1 MFKKPKDL
9 PKRNAIWNNR
19 SELTKNILKLIT
31 GTAIAQVISILI
43 SPILTRLYST
53 EEFGEFTIVS
63 SIFGVLALIAGGRYE
78 LAIMLPKRK
87 TEAANIFVLSLLIN
101 ICFLIALYIILFL
114 IDFFLFAQ
122 KIGIWYYAIPVFV
135 FLMGIIQSVNAWFNR
150 QKMYKEIAVNR
161 IFSSATTNGFSLV
174 NGLLKVKFNG
184 LLFATLIAGFT
195 NLVVLLYQI
204 KKDVKYI
211 KRSISF
217 ARIKEFGKKYNRF
230 PLINSVQS
238 LLDASQI
245 NGLIY
250 LISALFGK
258 QSVGVFSLAIRILF
272 APMNFIGGS
281 ISQVFYQEASSL
293 HHSSKKLVPLM
304 KKTLLQTSFLM
315 LFVVAVIMLFGPFLF
330 GLVFGKE
337 WANAGIYSQ
346 LLCPWICLD
355 FIRAPLSQI
364 PLILHKQ
371 KEVLYFSVISNLF
384 ILIFFII
391 AGIYFKDLI
400 IILTVISIAQ
410 VIYLS
415 ILILWFFKV
424 ASKHDQSITFPGNS
438 INKH

>member
-87 TEAANIFVLSLLIN
+87 TEAANVFVLSLLVN
-101 ICFLIALYIILFL
+101 FCFLFLLYLVLFL
-114 IDFFLFAQ
+114 IDFFVFNQ
-122 KIGIWYYAIPVFV
+122 TIGIWYYVIPVFV

-150 QKMYKEIAVNR
+150 RKMYKEIAVNR
-161 IFSSATTNGFSLV
+161 ILSSATTNGFSLL
-174 NGLLKVKFNG
+174 NGLIKINLNG
-184 LLFATLIAGFT
+184 LLFASLIAGFS
-195 NLVVLLYQI
+195 NLLVISHQI
-204 KKDVKYI
+204 KKDINYI
-211 KRSISF
+211 KRSVSIV
-217 ARIKEFGKKYNRF
+217 RIKEFAKKYNRF

-250 LISALFGK
+250 LISVLFGK

-293 HHSSKKLVPLM
+293 HHSSKELVPLM
-304 KKTLLQTSFLM
+304 KKTLYQTSFLM
-315 LFVVAVIMLFGPFLF
+315 LFVLVVIMLFGPLLF

-371 KEVLYFSVISNLF
+371 KEVLYFSVVSNLLLLLCF
-384 ILIFFII
+384 LI
-391 AGIYFKDLI
+391 AGFYFKDLI

-424 ASKHDQSITFPGNS
+424 ASKYDLSLNLPR
-438 INKH
+438 K